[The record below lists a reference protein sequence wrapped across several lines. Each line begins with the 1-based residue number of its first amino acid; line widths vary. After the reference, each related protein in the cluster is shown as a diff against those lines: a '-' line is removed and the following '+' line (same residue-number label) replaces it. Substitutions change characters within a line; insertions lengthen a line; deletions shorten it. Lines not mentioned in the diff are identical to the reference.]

1 MGYIAKIHDM
11 LTAKQVSC
19 AELTKSY
26 LEEIEK
32 SNGELNAYVCVTPD
46 EALIAAEAVDKK
58 IAVGQEIG
66 MLEGVP
72 MTLKDNMS
80 TKGIE
85 TTCCSKILTG
95 YKPIYDATVWELL
108 KEQNAVMLGKTNMD
122 EFAMGSS
129 CENSY
134 FGGAMN
140 PFDINHVAG
149 GSSGGV
155 ASAVGGNIAA
165 YGLGSDTG
173 GSIRQPASF
182 CGVVGLKPTYGA
194 VSRYGLIAYASSLDQ
209 IGPITKSVE
218 DASIVFDAISK
229 PDKRDSTCL
238 GAKGGETAS
247 RANTL
252 TVCVTTLRKPYL
264 RRQRFMNL

>member
-1 MGYIAKIHDM
+1 M
-11 LTAKQVSC
+11 LVSKQVSC
-19 AELTKSY
+19 TELTKSY

-32 SNGELNAYVCVTPD
+32 SNGELNAYVNVTPD
-46 EALIAAEAVDKK
+46 TALETAKTVDEK
-58 IAVGQEIG
+58 IAKGEEIG

-72 MTLKDNMS
+72 MTLKDNLS
-80 TKGIE
+80 TKDIE
-85 TTCCSKILTG
+85 TTCCSKILKG
-95 YKPIYDATVWELL
+95 YKPIYNATVWENLSA
-108 KEQNAVMLGKTNMD
+108 QNAVMLGKTNMD

-129 CENSY
+129 CETSC

-140 PFDINHVAG
+140 PFNTKYVSG

-155 ASAVGGNIAA
+155 ASAVGANIAA

-182 CGVVGLKPTYGA
+182 CGIVGLKPTYGS

-218 DASIVFDAISK
+218 DASIVFDAISQYDEK
-229 PDKRDSTCL
+229 TALQRVMSAAQLTESSTM
-238 GAKGGETAS
+238 TS
-247 RANTL
+247 R
-252 TVCVTTLRKPYL
+252 V
-264 RRQRFMNL
+264 